1 PLSENETFKNIL
13 ISLDDPF
20 LGVLV
25 GLGLTT
31 ILQSSSASIGLL
43 QALASQ
49 GLIDIEIAFPIL
61 FGDNIGTTTTAL
73 ISSVGTNKTA
83 KRAAVIHFLF
93 NLIGTII
100 FMTILRWP
108 IEAVVTR
115 ISPNDI
121 RRQIANAHTLFN
133 IVNVAIQLPFAGLLV
148 KAANKLVPG
157 EEGE

>member
-1 PLSENETFKNIL
+1 MV
-13 ISLDDPF
+13 SLKDPF
-20 LGVLV
+20 LGILV

-49 GLIDIEIAFPIL
+49 GLIGLDIAFPIL

-83 KRAAVIHFLF
+83 KRSCSYTLLF

-100 FMTILRWP
+100 FMTLLRKP
-108 IEAVVTR
+108 IESIVLRV
-115 ISPNDI
+115 SPNDI
-121 RRQIANAHTLFN
+121 QRQIANAHTLFN
-133 IVNVAIQLPFAGLLV
+133 I
-148 KAANKLVPG
+148 
-157 EEGE
+157 